1 MNSASALSA
10 LTALGKLPPRKLA
23 VVAYWIGKTPSCM
36 VAMLGAHHPDPGI
49 ARRVLKQERR
59 FARRRQR
66 QHFKDEDSAK
76 LFLIFFHF
84 KRLFF
89 LFTHFVSIITPEK
102 VFLYT
107 LG

>member
-1 MNSASALSA
+1 
-10 LTALGKLPPRKLA
+10 
-23 VVAYWIGKTPSCM
+23 M

-49 ARRVLKQERR
+49 ARWVLKHERH
-59 FARRRQR
+59 FARRRRR
-66 QHFKDEDSAK
+66 QHFKDEDGAT
-76 LFLIFFHF
+76 LFLLCFHF